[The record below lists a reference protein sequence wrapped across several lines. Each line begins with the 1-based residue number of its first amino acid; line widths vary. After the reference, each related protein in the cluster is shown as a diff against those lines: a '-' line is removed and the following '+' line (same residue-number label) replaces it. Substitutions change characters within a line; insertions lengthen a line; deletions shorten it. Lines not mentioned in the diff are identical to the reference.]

1 MTLSGGQRQRVSI
14 ARTLLVNPRI
24 LLLDDAT
31 SSVDAET
38 EYRMQRALDQLMEGR
53 TSLVIAHRVSTVRR
67 ANRILVLD
75 GGALVADGSHDDL
88 LFSSP
93 LYGEIV
99 DSQLERSARPA
110 SPAVDEGVGT

>member
-1 MTLSGGQRQRVSI
+1 M
-14 ARTLLVNPRI
+14 NPRI

-38 EYRMQRALDQLMEGR
+38 EYRMQQALDGLMEGR

-75 GGALVADGSHDDL
+75 WWTLAADGTHD
-88 LFSSP
+88 
-93 LYGEIV
+93 
-99 DSQLERSARPA
+99 
-110 SPAVDEGVGT
+110 

>member
-1 MTLSGGQRQRVSI
+1 M
-14 ARTLLVNPRI
+14 NPRI

-38 EYRMQRALDQLMEGR
+38 EYRMQQALDGLMEGR

-75 GGALVADGSHDDL
+75 GGTLAADGTHDEL
-88 LFSSP
+88 LESSP

-99 DSQLERSARPA
+99 DSQLDRSIAPA
-110 SPAVDEGVGT
+110 ALSVDEETAP